1 LYWLRSSLS
10 AKTDGLSICC
20 NGSNR
25 QIYGDA
31 WPLIREASTVP
42 NPWHNGIV
50 TANGDNNNNEQ
61 QQIHERIDK

>member
-1 LYWLRSSLS
+1 
-10 AKTDGLSICC
+10 LSICY
-20 NGSNR
+20 NGSHR